1 MENGKI
7 TIEYGNE
14 QLEKIL
20 LELLKQEYIKEM
32 RK

>member
-20 LELLKQEYIKEM
+20 LELLKEEYIKKV

>member
-14 QLEKIL
+14 QLKKIL